1 MAERLAVA
9 GRSVVITGAAGGIG
23 STLAQRFSAAGARVA
38 LLDRD
43 VAGIDAL
50 AARLGPAGAEVIA
63 IPCDVTAVD
72 DCARRGR
79 SASWPPAVGV
89 DVLINN
95 AGITHV
101 SPFAETDLSVLRRVM
116 EVNFFGAVT
125 MTSAALPSLVERQGQ
140 IVVMS
145 SVAGVAPLALRTG
158 YSASKH
164 ALHGCFESLRTEL
177 RGTGVGVT
185 MVCPSFVRTGIG
197 DHALGGHGEAP
208 THPRT
213 ETGTPADPAD
223 LAEAV
228 SPGHDRP
235 PAAPAPLP
243 HGEAVVPGV
252 AAAGRPA
259 TSAPWPIGSCPA
271 RTPPAGRLTRVAA
284 A

>member
-1 MAERLAVA
+1 LAERLAVG
-9 GRSVVITGAAGGIG
+9 GRSVVVTGAAGGIG
-23 STLAQRFSAAGARVA
+23 SALAHRFSTAGARVA

-50 AARLGPAGAEVIA
+50 AARLGTAGADVIA

-72 DCARRGR
+72 DCAD
-79 SASWPPAVGV
+79 AVARVVATWGGV

-101 SPFAETDLSVLRRVM
+101 SPFAETEVGVLRQVM
-116 EVNFFGAVT
+116 EVNFFGAVS
-125 MTSAALPSLVERQGQ
+125 MTSVALPSLLERRGQ

-164 ALHGCFESLRTEL
+164 ALHGCFESLRAEL

-185 MVCPSFVRTGIG
+185 LVCPSFVRTGIG
-197 DHALGGHGEAP
+197 DHALGGRGGVP

-223 LAEAV
+223 LADAV
-228 SPGHDRP
+228 FT
-235 PAAPAPLP
+235 
-243 HGEAVVPGV
+243 
-252 AAAGRPA
+252 A
-259 TSAPWPIGSCPA
+259 TVNRRRLLLHSRTAKLAYLVSRVWPA
-271 RTPPAGRLTRVAA
+271 RYERAMTRRILPGAGAGGRRAH
-284 A
+284 